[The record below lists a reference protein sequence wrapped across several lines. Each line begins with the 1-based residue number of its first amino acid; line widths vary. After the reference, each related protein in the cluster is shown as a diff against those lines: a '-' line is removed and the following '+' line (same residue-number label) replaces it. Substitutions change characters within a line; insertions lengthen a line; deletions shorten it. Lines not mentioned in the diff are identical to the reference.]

1 MKKIVALL
9 FVLLFS
15 ASACVVKQVVRK
27 PSIVVIKRAPRNY
40 QIVMV
45 KNKRYYKWGGKYY
58 RKTKRGYV
66 VVRM

>member
-1 MKKIVALL
+1 MKKIAALL

-15 ASACVVKQVVRK
+15 TSACVVKKVVRK

-40 QIVMV
+40 QIVTV

-66 VVRM
+66 IVRM